1 MNTIRFTP
9 KRVTAAA
16 CLLLACAPLMAA
28 EAVAPAVPN
37 AGSLLREVPPAPAAP
52 PQAAPSPA
60 PATIQ
65 PADTGPAFEVKQLVF
80 KGNSAVPTEAL
91 QALAGDA
98 LGPRVTLARI
108 QAAADRMTA
117 QYRAQG
123 YPLSRVVVPQ
133 QDITQGVLTLEVIE
147 ARLSQVVFDNKGRMD
162 TAVLSRLSRPLQA
175 GAAIT
180 DKALDRALLLMSDVP
195 GTRIGATIRPGQEV
209 GTSDI
214 VITNAEGPVTTAQV
228 SLDNEGNRYTGR
240 IRALGQLQVF
250 NPLRQGDVLGL
261 TALSSGHNMNY
272 GRVSYEIPVGSVG
285 ATVGG
290 ALSLLDYKLGAE
302 LAELDGHG
310 AAGTGSA
317 WLHLPFVRSHRW
329 NVQGQAQF
337 DANRLSDQVDS
348 TQIKQDRHID
358 VYALGLSGD
367 ALDSGLQGG
376 STSWGVNMG
385 LGSVAFN
392 NVNAGLND
400 AASAQVSGAF
410 TKWSWSLNHVHYL
423 DDKFS
428 VLASV
433 SGQQGSHNLDSSQ
446 KLGLGGTGAVRAYRP
461 AVVSGDSGYL
471 ARVELRY
478 ALPLPAACGH
488 AQLTAFWDLGHVQ
501 VNKRPW
507 AAVTGDNGATLS
519 GLGLGARWTGGDQWG
534 ADLSVA
540 APTGPKSSLVKDARS
555 AVVWAR
561 VSKGF

>member
-1 MNTIRFTP
+1 MKTIRFTP
-9 KRVTAAA
+9 KRMATA
-16 CLLLACAPLMAA
+16 CLLLVCSPLMAA

-37 AGSLLREVPPAPAAP
+37 AGSLLREVPPATTPQ
-52 PQAAPSPA
+52 PQAAPATTTPASPV
-60 PATIQ
+60 
-65 PADTGPAFEVKQLVF
+65 ADTGPAFEIKRIVF
-80 KGNSAVPTEAL
+80 KGNSAVPTETL

-98 LGPRVTLARI
+98 LGPRVTLARV
-108 QAAADRMTA
+108 QATADRLTA

-123 YPLSRVVVPQ
+123 YPLSRVVVPE

-147 ARLSQVVFDNKGRMD
+147 ARLSQVVFNNQGRMD
-162 TAVLSRLSRPLQA
+162 TAVLNRLSSPLQQ

-214 VITNAEGPVTTAQV
+214 LITNAEGPLTAAQV

-261 TALSSGHNMNY
+261 TALSSGRNMNF
-272 GRVSYEIPVGSVG
+272 GRVSYEIPVGRMG
-285 ATVGG
+285 ASLGG
-290 ALSLLDYKLGAE
+290 ALSLLNYKLGAE
-302 LAELDGHG
+302 LEALDGHG
-310 AAGTGSA
+310 AAGTSSA
-317 WLHLPFVRSHRW
+317 WLRMPFVRSHRW
-329 NVQGQAQF
+329 NLHGQLQF

-358 VYALGLSGD
+358 VYSGGLSGD
-367 ALDSGLQGG
+367 ALDIGLQGG
-376 STSWGVNMG
+376 STSWGVNLG
-385 LGSVAFN
+385 LGSVQFN

-400 AASAQVSGAF
+400 AASAQVSGSF
-410 TKWSWSLNHVHYL
+410 TKLSWSLNHVQYL
-423 DDKFS
+423 GDKFS
-428 VLASV
+428 LLASV
-433 SGQQGSHNLDSSQ
+433 SGQQGSTNMDSSQ

-461 AVVSGDSGYL
+461 AVVSGDAGYL
-471 ARVELRY
+471 ARLELRY
-478 ALPLPAACGH
+478 ALPLPASCGNT
-488 AQLTAFWDLGHVQ
+488 QLTAFWDQGHVQ

-507 AAVTGDNGATLS
+507 AAVTSDNGATLS
-519 GLGLGARWTGGDQWG
+519 GLGLGARWAGGDQWG

-540 APTGPKSSLVKDARS
+540 AATGPRSSLVKDARG